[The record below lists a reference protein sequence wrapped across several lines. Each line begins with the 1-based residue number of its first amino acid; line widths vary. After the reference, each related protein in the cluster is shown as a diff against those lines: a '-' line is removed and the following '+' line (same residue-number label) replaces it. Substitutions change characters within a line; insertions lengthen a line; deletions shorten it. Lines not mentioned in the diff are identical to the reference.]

1 MALYKIWHNTCFTC
15 GAGDKDGAG
24 CKRTL
29 KRDGYVDHGDSPFCN
44 PCYDKLFKL
53 KGYGYSNTLST
64 FDNSV
69 DTSSTNASS
78 TATVSVAAATSVF
91 NKSVAGASTSSSLST
106 AAQKK
111 GFVPAENPK
120 CCVCAK
126 SVFFK
131 EELKAIGRIWHAS
144 CFTCGGGKS
153 DSQGCKKT
161 LKRDGYLDHENQ
173 PYCNACYSK
182 LFKPKGFGFSNTLS
196 TFPTVQEQN
205 AFKGD
210 DDVDK
215 KPKDISPVPVME
227 LKPVVEVE
235 KIPDVEKK
243 QSELPLPVDT
253 KRPSVTK
260 AVEVES
266 DVTVTSESS
275 KTASGKANRP
285 SIRKSIDQLYLEASY
300 SGNNDEVD
308 ENEW

>member
-1 MALYKIWHNTCFTC
+1 MALNKIWHNTCFTC

-91 NKSVAGASTSSSLST
+91 NKSVASASTSSSLST

-120 CCVCAK
+120 CCV
-126 SVFFK
+126 
-131 EELKAIGRIWHAS
+131 
-144 CFTCGGGKS
+144 
-153 DSQGCKKT
+153 
-161 LKRDGYLDHENQ
+161 

-215 KPKDISPVPVME
+215 KPKDISPVPVVE

-235 KIPDVEKK
+235 KIPDVEKR
-243 QSELPLPVDT
+243 QSELPLPVDI